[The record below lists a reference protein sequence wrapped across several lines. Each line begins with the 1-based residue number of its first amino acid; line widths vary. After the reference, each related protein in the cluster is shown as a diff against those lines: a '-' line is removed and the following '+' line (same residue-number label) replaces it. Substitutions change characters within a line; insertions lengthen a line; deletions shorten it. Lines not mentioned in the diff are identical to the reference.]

1 MQSEFGRFFASYFDL
16 SEKECQ
22 ILTPEA
28 QKGMTNASMTYKEW
42 PFVEARRILDR
53 IERIGKSSVTAE
65 TGYGPSGLPHIGTFG
80 EVARTSFVLQA
91 LGVVA
96 PKIESRIIAF
106 SDDMDGLRDV
116 PKNLPNAQMLATHLG
131 KPLTAIPDPFGQE
144 KSFAHYMNGK
154 LREFLDSY
162 GFRYEFASSTDRYA
176 SGAFDE
182 GLRRIMANHDS
193 IRDLFTA
200 TIAKEKRAAWSPF
213 FPICQSCG
221 RVYSTRVTG
230 LDTKAFTVSYSCDAP
245 LAGKYGSC
253 GHIGSTSVLGGKC
266 KVGWKVDWALRWFSL
281 GIDYEMH
288 GEDLLDS
295 ARLSSK
301 IVKILG
307 GEPPELFKYEL
318 FLDENAKKI
327 SKRIGNG
334 ISLEQ
339 WLRFAPVDS
348 LLYIMYVKPQQAKK
362 MGLPI
367 LPEIVDQYLE
377 LVAEYDG
384 AEDSP
389 VPFIS
394 RLSRGAHAGRLEGQ
408 KTVTYSLIL
417 ELILALNQDEPRIVR
432 DYLLKYQPA
441 IAGNVAYYEKLVED
455 ALAYYREVLLPAR
468 TSEAPDHA
476 LDAGVAA
483 LRDELVRLSAAAV
496 EPDADALQ
504 TMAFQVAKDREIKMK
519 DWFRTL
525 YRIFLGQSQGPRI
538 GSFIALLGY
547 QKCIERLEE
556 HLARKG

>member
-1 MQSEFGRFFASYFDL
+1 
-16 SEKECQ
+16 
-22 ILTPEA
+22 
-28 QKGMTNASMTYKEW
+28 MTYKEW
-42 PFVEARRILDR
+42 PFVESRRILDR
-53 IERIGKSSVTAE
+53 LERLGKSSVTAE

-91 LGVVA
+91 LATVA
-96 PKIESRIIAF
+96 PKVESRIIAF

-116 PKNLPNAQMLATHLG
+116 PKNLPNGQMLTSHLG

-144 KSFAHYMNGK
+144 KSFAHYMNHR
-154 LREFLDSY
+154 LRDFLDSY
-162 GFRYEFASSTDRYA
+162 GFRYQFASSTESYA
-176 SGAFDE
+176 SGVFDE
-182 GLRRIMANHDS
+182 GLRRIMGNYDA

-200 TIAKEKRAAWSPF
+200 TIAEEKRAAWSPF
-213 FPICQSCG
+213 FPICESCG
-221 RVYSTRVTG
+221 RVYSTRVTE
-230 LDTKAFTVSYSCDAP
+230 LDTKGFRVAYACDAP

-253 GHIGSTSVLGGKC
+253 GHTGSTSVLGGTC

-318 FLDENAKKI
+318 FLDEKGKKI
-327 SKRIGNG
+327 SKKIGNG

-367 LPEIVDQYLE
+367 LPEILDQYLE

-394 RLSRGAHAGRLEGQ
+394 RLSHGAHAGKLEGQ
-408 KTVTYSLIL
+408 KTITYSLIL
-417 ELILALNQDEPRIVR
+417 ELILALNQDDPRIVR

-441 IAGNVAYYEKLVED
+441 IAGNVAYYEELIKD
-455 ALAYYREVLLPAR
+455 ALAYYREVLLPSRKA
-468 TSEAPDHA
+468 EPADH
-476 LDAGVAA
+476 LMDDTLRA
-483 LRDELVRLSAAAV
+483 LRDELARLEAAGTA
-496 EPDADALQ
+496 PDADALQ
-504 TMAFQVAKDREIKMK
+504 TMAFQLAKDRDVKMK
-519 DWFRTL
+519 DWFRAL
-525 YRIFLGQSQGPRI
+525 YRVFLGQSQGPRI

-547 QKCIERLEE
+547 KDCIERLEA
-556 HLARKG
+556 HLVKVG

>member
-200 TIAKEKRAAWSPF
+200 TIAEEKRAAWSPF